1 MFLTHKEFFEFRG
14 VSPTLSFSVRSEGW
28 KRGGTPRQDLAVV
41 GRSVL
46 PLLVILSCVLAAV
59 GELDEPSGCWCLP
72 RPTAQ
77 QDPSPCLLGALPWL
91 AAFSAEHFS
100 YPHGSGVNHHCS
112 WASWLS
118 LSWGPQVA
126 ADWNTPFP
134 ACRVCNQRMRTRKMS
149 IHDGGSLSHLRAQ
162 VGILFWSHSPF

>member
-59 GELDEPSGCWCLP
+59 GELDEPSGC
-72 RPTAQ
+72 
-77 QDPSPCLLGALPWL
+77 
-91 AAFSAEHFS
+91 
-100 YPHGSGVNHHCS
+100 
-112 WASWLS
+112 
-118 LSWGPQVA
+118 
-126 ADWNTPFP
+126 
-134 ACRVCNQRMRTRKMS
+134 
-149 IHDGGSLSHLRAQ
+149 
-162 VGILFWSHSPF
+162 